1 MITEEIIY
9 KINQE
14 KEFVKIKH
22 DLAAAI
28 QAIDTA
34 IVYLTKTEEYDSET
48 LDYAVDELMDVK
60 KRLEALLGD

>member
-9 KINQE
+9 KVNQE

-34 IVYLTKTEEYDSET
+34 IVHLTKTEEYDSET
-48 LDYAVDELMDVK
+48 LDYAVDELMQIK
-60 KRLEALLGD
+60 QRLKALLGD

>member
-60 KRLEALLGD
+60 ERLKALLGD